1 MFFLI
6 ESNDYSAHIVSH
18 GFKRNDLSYHFREEA
33 IRALSAGCVRVF
45 TADENH
51 EVYFSS
57 SWMNERLDLLEQ
69 MMLNGND
76 EFLFKYGTIL
86 ANSASYRLKVQEY
99 RL

>member
-18 GFKRNDLSYHFREEA
+18 GFKREELSSHFREEA
-33 IRALSAGCVRVF
+33 LRALSGACVRVF
-45 TADENH
+45 TADEEH
-51 EVYFSS
+51 EVNFSS

-69 MMLNGND
+69 LMLNGND
-76 EFLFKYGTIL
+76 EFLFRYGSIHGNT
-86 ANSASYRLKVQEY
+86 SHYRLKVQEY